1 MQNTQNTRPS
11 PPPLARG
18 VQDKGS
24 DRPIFVLKPRIIAGI
39 LPKFFV
45 TLIAIVLFFIF
56 FNPVVFLVVLLG
68 RDFVFAGIILSFLIA
83 VLLSFFL
90 SYMNLRAREYRFF
103 RDRVEFYEG
112 FLNITRKLVRYER
125 VTDITY
131 TRSVWERLWGTGTIR
146 INTAGSPYKE
156 INISYVRNSEKV
168 YNDVQNLIKE
178 FSGGMT
184 GTEGYARYR

>member
-1 MQNTQNTRPS
+1 M
-11 PPPLARG
+11 
-18 VQDKGS
+18 
-24 DRPIFVLKPRIIAGI
+24 LKPRIIVG
-39 LPKFFV
+39 
-45 TLIAIVLFFIF
+45 VLGTPLLLFMGYAPIF
-56 FNPVVFLVVLLG
+56 FLL
-68 RDFVFAGIILSFLIA
+68 FVSIQFKQFDDGITSIFPIISLISLIFII
-83 VLLSFFL
+83 VIPLFL
-90 SYMNLRAREYRFF
+90 SYMNLKAREYRFF
-103 RDRVEFYEG
+103 RDRIEFYEG

-131 TRSVWERLWGTGTIR
+131 TRSVWERLWGTGTIK

-156 INISYVRNSEKV
+156 IRISYVRNSEKV